1 MLRRSDQAEV
11 NDAPP
16 APRRILLADENA
28 GFLEEV
34 LGLLGDAFVIL
45 GECTS
50 GFTLLEEAARLK
62 PDIIV
67 LDLSLGDLT
76 GIEAIR
82 KLRQR
87 GSQATIVVLSMHENP
102 DFARAALAAG
112 ASAYVFKS
120 TLRTDLLPAIDAAL
134 GGDIFVSHRIA

>member
-1 MLRRSDQAEV
+1 MLRRSHQAEV

-76 GIEAIR
+76 GIGAIR

-134 GGDIFVSHRIA
+134 RGDIFISQRIA